1 MPGVPTN
8 LLSPTMKEEAVR
20 LVEGAGA
27 FRPGVSVGLEPA
39 LNSLQSELAS
49 GPRAANGTAAAPG
62 LLGIRWPSLN
72 GRYLRIGLGIA
83 LLLAG
88 ASIYAPEILYTAS
101 SDAIVNAR
109 IVTISAPIE
118 GRVAAAPP
126 TEGTVV
132 AANASLLTIENPT
145 ADRSRLDELESG
157 RDKARNELVGLRRL
171 ADMLDRELKSLDQQ
185 VSAFQAATVS
195 RLESVAGENRAEAE
209 GLRATA
215 AAAQHEYDRK
225 RLLLNAGIVS
235 AAVLDHVEQAAART
249 RADAERA
256 ALAAK
261 RGAQELASARNG
273 VYVGQDRNDVPYSQ
287 QRADEVRMRR
297 AEIEAQAAALAAH
310 LSQFD
315 QQIAAETERTG
326 RLSSAE
332 LRAPTAG
339 VVWRP
344 RVVASSAVARDA
356 ELLTLIDC
364 SSLFVTATFSGRRFD
379 DLRYG
384 EPATVRVIGSDA
396 EYAGTVVDVRAM
408 ESADREERFAAPL
421 PKLGARQVL
430 AIIRL
435 DNAQAMALGNY
446 CNVGRKVEVR
456 FTNLGGAARA
466 AASLGGHVQ

>member
-1 MPGVPTN
+1 MLGVPTI
-8 LLSPTMKEEAVR
+8 LLPPTKTEEAMRPAEAVGSFHS
-20 LVEGAGA
+20 GATI
-27 FRPGVSVGLEPA
+27 GLEPA
-39 LNSLQSELAS
+39 LNARQPELSAAS
-49 GPRAANGTAAAPG
+49 RAANGTAAAPG
-62 LLGIRWPSLN
+62 PLGIRWPSLN
-72 GRYLRIGLGIA
+72 GRHLRIGLGIA

-118 GRVAAAPP
+118 GHVAAAPP

-132 AANASLLTIENPT
+132 AANAPLLTIENPT
-145 ADRSRLDELESG
+145 VDRSRLDELESS
-157 RDKARNELVGLRRL
+157 RDKARNELVGVRRL
-171 ADMLDRELKSLDQQ
+171 ADVLDQELRSLDQQ
-185 VSAFQAATVS
+185 VAAFKAATVS
-195 RLESVAGENRAEAE
+195 RLESVAEENRAEAE
-209 GLRATA
+209 GLHATA

-225 RLLLNAGIVS
+225 RLLLSAGIVS
-235 AAVLDHVEQAAART
+235 AAVLDHVEQSALRT

-297 AEIEAQAAALAAH
+297 AEVEAQAAALAAH

-315 QQIAAETERTG
+315 QQIAAETERTAG
-326 RLSSAE
+326 LASAE

-344 RVVASSAVARDA
+344 HVVASSAVARNA

-435 DNAQAMALGNY
+435 DNAQAMASGNY

-456 FTNLGGAARA
+456 FTNLGGAART